1 MELKTTSI
9 KRPFGGAKQKGVSGC
24 MTRGQTIIVHLVDG
38 LSNLTSPELSVGQ
51 RRRRQNPSSSK
62 GGRKEEWDDEDR
74 ACLHVILIFTL
85 PHSSHLSPSPPPP
98 SQSSHP
104 PLPSPM
110 LVQFT
115 SSSRLH
121 LYYFHLL
128 LLFPSIFPIS
138 SALSSICS
146 YSFPFPSSTI
156 SFSSIFLF
164 LPHLFPPP
172 PFLPPAPQI
181 LNSLP
186 LPPPKLLSF
195 LYLVLPSH
203 SSGCSYNS
211 PNCSNCC
218 SNCSSFS
225 PSLPPLLPSPHS
237 PPLPDMT

>member
-9 KRPFGGAKQKGVSGC
+9 KRPFGGARQKGVSGC

-110 LVQFT
+110 LMQFT

-156 SFSSIFLF
+156 SFSSIFLS
-164 LPHLFPPP
+164 LPHLFPLLLKYSIRFLCLLQSSSPFSTWSSPP
-172 PFLPPAPQI
+172 ILLAAPIIPQI
-181 LNSLP
+181 AQTAAQAAP
-186 LPPPKLLSF
+186 LSPPHFLLSF
-195 LYLVLPSH
+195 L
-203 SSGCSYNS
+203 
-211 PNCSNCC
+211 
-218 SNCSSFS
+218 
-225 PSLPPLLPSPHS
+225 
-237 PPLPDMT
+237 